1 MDKEKVIQSLGK
13 LDIDKVI
20 YLTASM
26 HIKGNDWVHGEAVRS
41 FMDSGRRLGLVRC
54 CPKMADSC
62 FPGLTAD
69 HIHHAPVPSE
79 HRPTP

>member
-13 LDIDKVI
+13 MDIDKVI

-41 FMDSGRRLGLVRC
+41 FMDSGRTCIEYSDG
-54 CPKMADSC
+54 AW
-62 FPGLTAD
+62 FHYTAGG
-69 HIHHAPVPSE
+69 AWY
-79 HRPTP
+79 